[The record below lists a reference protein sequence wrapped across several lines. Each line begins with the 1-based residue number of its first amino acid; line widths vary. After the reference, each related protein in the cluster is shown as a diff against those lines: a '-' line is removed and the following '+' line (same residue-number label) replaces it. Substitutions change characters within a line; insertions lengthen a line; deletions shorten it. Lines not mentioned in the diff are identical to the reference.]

1 MTTLSDGIAN
11 VSAYTAQI
19 EALKR
24 QEGTTTGN
32 PQSLSN
38 NQQATLLSI
47 QQDFNSMLNTL
58 LEPADSTSDK
68 NKSDPLTAF
77 LNECQSLNQSEITVK
92 EQTKQNSTLS
102 PLPPQPDLDSLF

>member
-19 EALKR
+19 EALRR
-24 QEGTTTGN
+24 QEGIN
-32 PQSLSN
+32 LSN
-38 NQQATLLSI
+38 PESISANQQATLLSI

-68 NKSDPLTAF
+68 NKNDPLTAF
-77 LNECQSLNQSEITVK
+77 LNECQSLNQSEITIK
-92 EQTKQNSTLS
+92 EQTKQNSTPS
-102 PLPPQPDLDSLF
+102 PLPPQPDLESLF